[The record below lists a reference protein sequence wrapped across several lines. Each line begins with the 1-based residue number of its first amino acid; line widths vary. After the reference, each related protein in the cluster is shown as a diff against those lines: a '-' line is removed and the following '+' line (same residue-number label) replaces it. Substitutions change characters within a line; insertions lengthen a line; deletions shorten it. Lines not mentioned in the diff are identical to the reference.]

1 VSAPSDGEA
10 GTVQAEATESY
21 YFFSNDVPAGKTLRQ
36 VIEDI
41 SHQPG
46 VRFVAQFDG
55 EHKIFGAVDHDTLE
69 ALQSAIAESYIP
81 AGLLSTWV
89 RLDTSS
95 RIMAPKR
102 GSPDYC
108 AIVRVRTD
116 GDPEEVLA
124 AIDDRF
130 EERYEDDE
138 PDHRRF
144 GYGACTV
151 TGSDFEILVDLGADT
166 HKEVV
171 RSAKV
176 DLGGVTG
183 VLRPLRI
190 STSFLPGNAKRPGD
204 PDES

>member
-1 VSAPSDGEA
+1 MQA
-10 GTVQAEATESY
+10 GATESY

-116 GDPEEVLA
+116 GDPEEILA

-130 EERYEDDE
+130 EERYEQDE

-144 GYGACTV
+144 SYGACTV

-166 HKEVV
+166 HREVV
-171 RSAKV
+171 RTAKV
-176 DLGGVTG
+176 DLGGVIG

-190 STSFLPGNAKRPGD
+190 STSFLPGNAKRPGN

>member
-1 VSAPSDGEA
+1 M
-10 GTVQAEATESY
+10 QAEATESY

-171 RSAKV
+171 RTAKV

-190 STSFLPGNAKRPGD
+190 STSFLPGNAKRPGN

>member
-1 VSAPSDGEA
+1 M
-10 GTVQAEATESY
+10 QAEDTESY
-21 YFFSNDVPAGKTLRQ
+21 YFFSNDIPPGKTLRQ

-46 VRFVAQFDG
+46 VRFVAEFVG

-81 AGLLSTWV
+81 NGLLSTWV
-89 RLDTSS
+89 RLDKAS

-102 GSPDYC
+102 GSPDFC

-130 EERYEDDE
+130 EERYRQDE
-138 PDHRRF
+138 PGHRRF

-166 HKEVV
+166 HPEVV
-171 RSAKV
+171 RTARV
-176 DLGGVTG
+176 DLGGVDG
-183 VLRPLRI
+183 VLRPLRVA
-190 STSFLPGNAKRPGD
+190 TAFLPGNAKRPGN